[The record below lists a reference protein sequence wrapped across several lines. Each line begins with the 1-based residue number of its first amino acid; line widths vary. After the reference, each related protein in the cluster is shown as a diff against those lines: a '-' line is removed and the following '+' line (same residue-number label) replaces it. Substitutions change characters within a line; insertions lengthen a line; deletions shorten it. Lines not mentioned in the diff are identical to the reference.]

1 MKYLFIL
8 TAATLLSVG
17 SFAQGKGKG
26 NGNGNGQSKVKVKED
41 KAKVKTDRDDND
53 GNGNGKQKVKVK
65 GNSNDGVTGNSSA
78 KAIGVPSKVQAAFAR
93 DYGNAS
99 GVTWTKSRGNWTASY
114 NGGLFGGATS
124 IATYHANG
132 ARMDTRT
139 AVPLTQIPQPVTI
152 WQQRV
157 GPSIQLG
164 KILRIDMP
172 GQPELYQVTNRTN
185 GQIVY
190 VNRSGAVVSYT
201 PR

>member
-8 TAATLLSVG
+8 TAATLFSVG
-17 SFAQGKGKG
+17 SFAQGNGKGKG
-26 NGNGNGQSKVKVKED
+26 NGNNGQTKVKVKED
-41 KAKVKTDRDDND
+41 KAKIKTDRDDYD
-53 GNGNGKQKVKVK
+53 LNGNGKQKVKVK
-65 GNSNDGVTGNSSA
+65 GNNNGITGNASA
-78 KAIGVPSKVQAAFAR
+78 RAIGVPSKVQAAFAR

-99 GVTWTKSRGNWTASY
+99 GVTWTKSRGNWTATY

-132 ARMDTRT
+132 RRMDTRT
-139 AVPLTQIPQPVTI
+139 TVPLTQIPQPVTI

-164 KILRIDMP
+164 RILRIDMP